1 MKQIVFTLILLFC
14 IPPSLYADEP
24 TRPYNPD
31 VKSDVRYAKSWLKRY
46 NRNISIVKK
55 KGKYGLK
62 RKGHKGNN
70 EWIIPCEY
78 DAFFCSVRN
87 SNLVFRT
94 ASKTAC
100 YNVFYNKVLPK
111 EYFNAYRIPG
121 RFPEEIRS
129 RLQVIQYASYGAVG
143 LYDLKEDKEVA
154 PAHYDYIWLIAT
166 ESHSPTSYVLLKKGN
181 EYTVHDWVN
190 NKALSTFQYNRNLTQ
205 WSSTTDEVNMC
216 KDTYFKMYRSHEGA
230 YEIYNWRKKEVALP
244 ASNKYGSVFDSDFL
258 SDRIL
263 KVRSKTGQFDYYG
276 YYDLYERKEIVP
288 PCYKDIQTTTN
299 SRYMW
304 VSKTKKINTSASIPA
319 SLYDTQSQE
328 EINLSSYSSV
338 QFIENKNMLLV
349 KKGERWG
356 IYDLVKKSEIIPP
369 IFNHIESIKETK
381 NFLCKLADSYV
392 LYDEAGKELIPASR
406 GYINVEFQ
414 KDQNNFKYR
423 TKRYYGECNRYG
435 NELTRKEIVTF
446 ETTWTSTTDNA
457 ISFHISNLR
466 INHLLGHKIEVCCW
480 ISDAYKKPLIDT
492 NKKYR
497 TTDGHVSVH
506 HIIDIK
512 YTNSIIKELTLE
524 IPKDEFHLDRN
535 KEYRLLYSIGFYDRT
550 DQKMIR
556 ESGNIYPFT
565 LDKAKVTQRPILSSN
580 SNDSKFNKQTVSKVS
595 KPGLLYSGT
604 IYQSMQ
610 GYNQTTGQYFGGG
623 PDAEFGVEI
632 YNDYIIVSN
641 SRYNYTRNTNDGSE
655 RVYEGTDMLRT
666 QCYYYVNPKTFAMRL
681 VKVYS
686 NPYMG
691 TNEYVSYRISNGP
704 TTYQH
709 NNPTYNPSGGNNNSG
724 NSGGNSN
731 TNRNNNNKQRRACSL
746 CHGKGRI
753 VRDFPPPTYGTKD
766 SRVRCNE
773 CGGYFWQS
781 TGHSHVTCPT
791 CHGRGYFEY

>member
-1 MKQIVFTLILLFC
+1 MKQIIITLILLFC

-31 VKSDVRYAKSWLKRY
+31 VKSDIRYAESWLKRY

-62 RKGHKGNN
+62 RKGHKGKN

-87 SNLVFRT
+87 SNLIFRT
-94 ASKTAC
+94 TSKTAC

-111 EYFNAYRIPG
+111 EYNNAYRIPG
-121 RFPEEIRS
+121 RWPEEIRS
-129 RLQVIQYASYGAVG
+129 RLQVIQYAPYGALG

-154 PAHYDYIWLIAT
+154 PAQYDYIWLIA
-166 ESHSPTSYVLLKKGN
+166 ESYSPTSYVLLKKGN
-181 EYTVHDWVN
+181 EYTVYDWVN
-190 NKALSTFQYNRNLTQ
+190 NKALSTFQYNRTLTRY
-205 WSSTTDEVNMC
+205 SSTSDEVEMC
-216 KDTYFKMYRSHEGA
+216 KDTYFIMYRSLEKV

-244 ASNKYGSVFDSDFL
+244 ANNKYGSVFDSDFL

-263 KVRSKTGQFDYYG
+263 KVRSKTGQSDYYG
-276 YYDLYERKEIVP
+276 YYDLYEKKEIVP

-299 SRYMW
+299 PRYMW
-304 VSKTKKINTSASIPA
+304 VSKTKKINTSASNPA
-319 SLYDTQSQE
+319 SLYDTQTQV

-349 KKGERWG
+349 KKGEHWG

-414 KDQNNFKYR
+414 KDQNKFYYR

-435 NELTRKEIVTF
+435 NELSRKEIVTF
-446 ETTWTSTTDNA
+446 ESTWTSKTDNA
-457 ISFHISNLR
+457 ISFHISNLN
-466 INHLLGHKIEVCCW
+466 IHHLLGHKIDVIFW
-480 ISDAYKKPLIDT
+480 IADADGNRLKDT
-492 NKKYR
+492 NNKYH
-497 TTDGHVSVH
+497 TNNGHVSTGRIYDVM
-506 HIIDIK
+506 
-512 YTNSIIKELTLE
+512 YTNSIIKQVTSE
-524 IPKDEFHLDRN
+524 IPKNEFHLDRN
-535 KEYRLLYSIGFYDRT
+535 KEHRLLYSIGVYDYT
-550 DQKMIR
+550 DKNMIR
-556 ESGNIYPFT
+556 EFGYIYPFT
-565 LDKAKVTQRPILSSN
+565 LDKAQVVQSQVASSRKNSNQSSN
-580 SNDSKFNKQTVSKVS
+580 QTAP

-623 PDAEFGVEI
+623 PDAVFGVEI

-641 SRYNYTRNTNDGSE
+641 SRYNYTRNTIDGSE
-655 RVYEGTDMLRT
+655 RVYEGTDMLGNLS
-666 QCYYYVNPKTFAMRL
+666 YYYVNPNTFAMRL
-681 VKVYS
+681 VKRYS
-686 NPYMG
+686 NSFTGGFDYA
-691 TNEYVSYRISNGP
+691 SYQISNGP
-704 TTYQH
+704 TTFQY
-709 NNPTYNPSGGNNNSG
+709 NNPTYNNSGGYNNNG

-731 TNRNNNNKQRRACSL
+731 TNRNNNNKQRHECSL
-746 CHGKGRI
+746 CHGKKRI
-753 VRDFPPPTYGTKD
+753 VRDSHPPTYGTND

-773 CGGYFWQS
+773 CGGYFLRS
-781 TGHSHVTCPT
+781 TGHSHITCT
-791 CHGRGYFEY
+791 LCHGRGYLEY